1 MIKSKQEALAH
12 MRDQISEDS
21 KMSPLMFFLLAIV
34 MAGTA
39 IVGAAIGSLIWMAVA
54 LIASSVALT
63 GGAVTAL
70 TKTYFKPMVEYWLAE
85 EGDSIES
92 KRAELQAELDA
103 LD

>member
-1 MIKSKQEALAH
+1 MTSKQEALAH

-21 KMSPLMFFLLAIV
+21 KISPILCFGMGFVSAGSAIV
-34 MAGTA
+34 
-39 IVGAAIGSLIWMAVA
+39 AASIESFIWMAIA
-54 LIASSVALT
+54 LVGCSVCTT
-63 GGAVTAL
+63 GGAVIAL

>member
-1 MIKSKQEALAH
+1 MKTKEEALAH

-21 KMSPLMFFLLAIV
+21 KMPPILFFAAALAMAGSAIV
-34 MAGTA
+34 A
-39 IVGAAIGSLIWMAVA
+39 AAIESFIWMAIA

-63 GGAVTAL
+63 GGAVTAI

-92 KRAELQAELDA
+92 KRAGLQAELDA